1 MRCSSGP
8 LPLLATFS
16 RGGLSISQPRKAAA
30 SGCGRAR
37 LSTLRALLLQFLACL
52 AIAAPVTGIASV
64 ITASGVAT
72 DPLALEPEVRQAFS
86 SFYVLDYDQA
96 FARFRAIENSNPSNP
111 LAVDFV
117 LETVVFRELNRLDL
131 LDTTFYAHDGFLTG
145 KHLVTSDPAVTGQV
159 NLLVQQAIGLA
170 DEDLRAHPGDADA
183 LFARGW
189 ARSLSSVYAGLV
201 QRSFIAALRQ
211 ALEARR
217 DDERV
222 LQEMPNYVDAKLVVG
237 IHEYV
242 VGSLPFVFKML
253 AGASGIPGSKSKGLA
268 ALREDAAK
276 GAITSVEASTALAL
290 FLRREAKYSDAV
302 AVAQRLKSEYPHNF
316 LFWLEVANL
325 VKDSGEGSR
334 AIAEYRAV
342 LSQARSSGY
351 FHSAHLELAWFG
363 LGDTLQGQSEYPE
376 AVAAFEM
383 AAGQPGAS
391 LEVQARSDLEA
402 GKLYDLMHERDKA
415 IGKYRAAIRVAGS
428 SGPGDAARKY
438 LKTPYSTR

>member
-1 MRCSSGP
+1 M
-8 LPLLATFS
+8 
-16 RGGLSISQPRKAAA
+16 SISQPGNAVAG
-30 SGCGRAR
+30 GCCGVRLRAV
-37 LSTLRALLLQFLACL
+37 RALLLQFMAC
-52 AIAAPVTGIASV
+52 IALVAPAAGWASV
-64 ITASGVAT
+64 ITASGVAA
-72 DPLALEPEVRQAFS
+72 DPLGLEPDVRQAFA

-96 FARFRAIENSNPSNP
+96 IARFRAIENANPNNP

-145 KHLVTSDPAVTGQV
+145 KHLVSVDPAVTGQV
-159 NLLVQQAIGLA
+159 NLLAQKAIGLA
-170 DEDLRAHPGDADA
+170 NADLQAHPGDADA

-201 QRSFIAALRQ
+201 QRSFITALRQ
-211 ALEARR
+211 ALDARR

-222 LQEMPNYVDAKLVVG
+222 LQEMPNYADAKLVVG

-242 VGSLPFVFKML
+242 VGSLPFVFKMI
-253 AGASGIPGSKSKGLA
+253 AGVSGMPGSKSKGLA
-268 ALREDAAK
+268 ALRDDAAK
-276 GAITSVEASTALAL
+276 GVITSVEASTALAL

-302 AVAQRLKSEYPHNF
+302 AVAQRLKSEYPRNF

-325 VKDSGEGSR
+325 IKDSGEGPR
-334 AIAEYRAV
+334 AIVEYRAV
-342 LSQARSSGY
+342 LSRARSPGY

-363 LGDTLQGQSEYPE
+363 LGDTLQGQGDYAE
-376 AVAAFEM
+376 AASAFVT

-391 LEVQARSDLEA
+391 QEVKARSDLDA
-402 GKLYDLMHERDKA
+402 GKVYDLLHQRDKA
-415 IGKYRAAIRVAGS
+415 IVEYQAAIRQAGG

-438 LKTPYSTR
+438 LKTPYSVR